1 MSQSIF
7 TRDLFSTRAGR
18 FTRRFIFPLLLVA
31 FGTLKICRRI
41 SWIGG
46 YEYHGFDAVCIG
58 IGYIG
63 AGLLC
68 SAYYTFCP
76 RNPMEEKIRQRA
88 LWATLFVLAASFSI
102 PILRNIH

>member
-18 FTRRFIFPLLLVA
+18 FTRRFIFPLLLIA
-31 FGTLKICRRI
+31 FGALKICRRF

-68 SAYYTFCP
+68 SAYYTFSP
-76 RNPMEEKIRQRA
+76 HNPAEEKIRRLA
-88 LWATLFVLAASFSI
+88 LWIALFVFAAGFSI
-102 PILRNIH
+102 PIFRNIH